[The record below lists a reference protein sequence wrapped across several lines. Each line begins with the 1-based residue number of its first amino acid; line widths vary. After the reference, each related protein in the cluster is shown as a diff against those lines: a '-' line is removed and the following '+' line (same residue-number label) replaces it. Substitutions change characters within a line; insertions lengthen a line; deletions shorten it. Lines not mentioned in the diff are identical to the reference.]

1 MRRLGAAVA
10 CALGALAVLAPLAA
24 AHTGGAGTDY
34 ASRIASTPPGIEAR
48 MIGGDDRIELRRTG
62 DATYVVV
69 GYVDEPFLKLAP
81 DGIYENAASIS
92 VPLSADRLP
101 DQATARALD
110 ARAPEAP
117 RWRRISTGS
126 TIAYH
131 DHRAHWMSETPP
143 AIVRAQPGTT
153 RMLFDWSIPIE
164 VDGVRDR
171 IRGQV
176 GYVAPPR
183 ATAWWVALALAL
195 AAAAALALRLAP
207 ARCAQAGSAVAVAL
221 ALAVAAA
228 AAWDEPGRA
237 GAVASACASSAVVA
251 LAALAAARATR
262 RTPAIAAAALV
273 AGALLAVLLALGDR
287 IAPSFAYGV
296 LPSALP
302 EVAVRVLIIAALVAL
317 AGAVVAAGRLLAAA
331 ATVGAG
337 PQRVSAPP
345 AP

>member
-207 ARCAQAGSAVAVAL
+207 AR
-221 ALAVAAA
+221 
-228 AAWDEPGRA
+228 
-237 GAVASACASSAVVA
+237 
-251 LAALAAARATR
+251 AARR
-262 RTPAIAAAALV
+262 PA
-273 AGALLAVLLALGDR
+273 
-287 IAPSFAYGV
+287 APSPWRSRS
-296 LPSALP
+296 PSRRP
-302 EVAVRVLIIAALVAL
+302 PPGTSP
-317 AGAVVAAGRLLAAA
+317 GAPARS
-331 ATVGAG
+331 
-337 PQRVSAPP
+337 RPP
-345 AP
+345 ARPPPSSRSPRSQPPARRAAPRPSPPRRSWPARSSPCCSRSATASRRASPTACCPRPCPRSPCGC